1 MLDPTRKKKL
11 LAVTAS
17 LVFWGLLAWLDFA
30 VGLKVRFGPA
40 YAIPVLLSTWYLG
53 RAPGVLSAL
62 VSTVLW
68 HGMQVVILQDQ
79 SITFYRYWDL
89 LSGLLAFLGV
99 ALATS
104 WSRDLYARETALN
117 LELNQAL
124 EKVETLEGMLPI
136 CAWCRRV
143 RDEEGLWEQ
152 IETYVS
158 KHSDTT
164 WTHGICPECLR
175 KFADRGPN

>member
-1 MLDPTRKKKL
+1 MLNPTGKKKL
-11 LAVTAS
+11 LAVAAS
-17 LVFWGLLAWLDFA
+17 LTLWVLLALLDFS

-40 YAIPVLLSTWYLG
+40 YAIPVLLYTWYLG
-53 RAPGVLSAL
+53 PAPGVLSAL

-68 HGMQVVILQDQ
+68 HGMQVVVLQDQ
-79 SITFYRYWDL
+79 SITFYRNWDL

-99 ALATS
+99 ALTTS
-104 WSRDLYARETALN
+104 WSRGLYARETELN
-117 LELNQAL
+117 LELKRAL
-124 EKVETLEGMLPI
+124 EQVETLEGMLPI

-164 WTHGICPECLR
+164 WTHGICPECMGQL
-175 KFADRGPN
+175 ADKGST